1 MIPCNSLPNALC
13 HRQYSEVSTVIP
25 MLREH
30 CHETALVL
38 KDQIWQKVL
47 FFSATEAATN
57 GHLPSETT
65 FVWRMGWSKTEY
77 CMNGWGGVS
86 FAGKTRSPGQWW
98 VGVVGGCVFVWWLC
112 EWGWGV
118 AEWEGGGWGWGWVG
132 EKQQTVKGTI
142 RMKLEGMQVKILV

>member
-77 CMNGWGGVS
+77 CMNGWGGFPLLARPEVLAS
-86 FAGKTRSPGQWW
+86 GGLGLLE
-98 VGVVGGCVFVWWLC
+98 GVCLCGGCVSGGG
-112 EWGWGV
+112 GWQSGRGGDGV
-118 AEWEGGGWGWGWVG
+118 GGGWGRSSR
-132 EKQQTVKGTI
+132 Q
-142 RMKLEGMQVKILV
+142 